1 MADEKEYGEIVK
13 EQAEKLQE
21 ALKKKKKKE
30 EEAAFDSAIGQIA
43 VVVFGGPV
51 IVVVVMAVGLIL
63 CEAAAFVYSPS
74 NF

>member
-1 MADEKEYGEIVK
+1 MAQEKEYSEIVK

-21 ALKKKKKKE
+21 ALKKKKR

-43 VVVFGGPV
+43 AVVFGGPV

-63 CEAAAFVYSPS
+63 CEMAAFVYNPT